1 MARISD
7 AVLQGLMNPQ
17 FNFTGLAEP
26 IGMLM
31 GGAQAQRQAQ
41 QRQMGAIQGALGA
54 QDIGGLQGV
63 LGGLRTPEEAQ
74 TALSAYGAGQQARA
88 QQAQLSA
95 QEAARQEEIRMRS
108 SAIQQ
113 ALQKGDPQTATMLRD
128 APISVVSDYVK
139 TQITDKPEDELLVVG
154 NYLYDT
160 KKGTWV
166 EKPAEPPEQGEWKKL
181 SDGVLYNTVTGETKQ
196 TQGAPAVSTEKLVGE
211 LASTDN
217 IISTLER
224 AQQVSETTNQIT
236 YDFAKFF
243 PLTGARDLAGFVD
256 TIQANL
262 AFDRLDQM
270 RKDSKTG
277 GALGSI
283 AVAELNLLQRSLQAL
298 DPGSSS
304 FNENLSNVLK
314 HYKSFRS
321 TLLGQ
326 NPDPSKYVISENKV
340 YIKGAGENQWVLIGE
355 AK

>member
-7 AVLQGLMNPQ
+7 AVLQGLMNPR
-17 FNFTGLAEP
+17 FGFTGLAEP

-41 QRQMGAIQGALGA
+41 QRQMEAIQGALGA
-54 QDIGGLQGV
+54 QDIGGLQEV
-63 LGGLRTPEEAQ
+63 LKGLKPDEVQNVLAV
-74 TALSAYGAGQQARA
+74 YGAGQQAR
-88 QQAQLSA
+88 QQQTELAA

-196 TQGAPAVSTEKLVGE
+196 TQGAPAASTEKLVGE

-243 PLTGARDLAGFVD
+243 PLTGARDLAGFID

-304 FNENLSNVLK
+304 FNQNLSNVLK

>member
-17 FNFTGLAEP
+17 FGFTGLAEP

-41 QRQMGAIQGALGA
+41 QRQMEAIQGALGA
-54 QDIGGLQGV
+54 QDIGGLQEV
-63 LGGLRTPEEAQ
+63 LKGLKPDEVQNVLAV
-74 TALSAYGAGQQARA
+74 YGAGQQAR
-88 QQAQLSA
+88 QQQTELAA

-196 TQGAPAVSTEKLVGE
+196 TQGAPAASTEKLVGE

-243 PLTGARDLAGFVD
+243 PLTGARDLAGFID

-304 FNENLSNVLK
+304 FNQNLSNVLK